1 MKLNEKIIEILKQHP
16 EGEPFFDALD
26 AMIRGDLDILSTFMV
41 FVTSKLEDTR
51 NCTLVLTGQFGNAII
66 SLFGSELFK
75 RFADVILVNG
85 GIRTGEKP
93 VIFRQNLKATQCI
106 MLDDSYY
113 SGKTRDDIEIA
124 LKTINADACISH
136 TFVIYDGSK
145 NRRANVFSMFRYY
158 DHPEISTLE
167 ETL

>member
-26 AMIRGDLDILSTFMV
+26 AMIRGDLDVLGTFMN
-41 FVTSKLEDTR
+41 FVESKLRDTQ
-51 NCTLVLTGQFGNAII
+51 NCTLILTGQFGNAII

-75 RFADVILVNG
+75 KFADVILVNG

-113 SGKTRDDIEIA
+113 SGKTRNDIETA
-124 LKTINADACISH
+124 LRIINVNARISH

-145 NRRANVFSMFRYY
+145 NRKTNVFSMFRYY

>member
-26 AMIRGDLDILSTFMV
+26 AMIRGDLDILGTFMN
-41 FVTSKLEDTR
+41 FVESKLEDTQ
-51 NCTLVLTGQFGNAII
+51 NCTLILTGQFGNAII
-66 SLFGSELFK
+66 SLFGSELFEK
-75 RFADVILVNG
+75 FADVILVNG
-85 GIRTGEKP
+85 GIRAGEKP
-93 VIFRQNLKATQCI
+93 VIFRQNLKATKCI

-113 SGKTRDDIEIA
+113 SGKTRDDIETA
-124 LKTINADACISH
+124 LRTINTNACILY

-158 DHPEISTLE
+158 DHPEISTLK